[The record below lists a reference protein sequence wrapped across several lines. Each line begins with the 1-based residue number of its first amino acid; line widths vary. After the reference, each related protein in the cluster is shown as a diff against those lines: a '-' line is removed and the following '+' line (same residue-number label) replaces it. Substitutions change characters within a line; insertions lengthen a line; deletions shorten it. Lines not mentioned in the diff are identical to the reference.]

1 VWVGSCRPL
10 SAIKQQTGYAAKS
23 STRNDAMELEDLFL
37 ATAESSLNSPSP
49 LNQRQCSPINT
60 NSLHALAT
68 QKAISTTVPK
78 ENISSSLVRR
88 VLASQG
94 ARKLRRTELAMAI
107 RHVFLFISMLAM
119 ACCCAASDPSLLQD
133 FCVADKMSQGTTKVV
148 LLLAPFSQKKLLI
161 YYCRGTKH
169 SVQ

>member
-1 VWVGSCRPL
+1 
-10 SAIKQQTGYAAKS
+10 
-23 STRNDAMELEDLFL
+23 MELEDLFL
-37 ATAESSLNSPSP
+37 ATAESSLNSPSA

-119 ACCCAASDPSLLQD
+119 ACCCAIASDPSLLQD

-169 SVQ
+169 SVP